1 MTFAAGDEPSLAS
14 YAADRGLYFRPSS
27 FALPQATQLL
37 RHGFMREVTG
47 LIRGDL
53 PGGLNQAW
61 LAHVAY
67 VHSGVN
73 NLKRSPFT
81 LLLVEAPE
89 SIGFAT
95 RVLCHDRDL
104 SRLDMSN
111 PDSDREI
118 IRFDDRSVKLESDEF
133 LARYAL
139 FTDHD
144 QDENSVW
151 RLFAPSLI
159 HWLATEAPLDFSFE
173 LQDGALCCF
182 VPGSLNDPDRIDEF
196 CAAAARVLKEVTRI
210 GEGSGTSGVI
220 DPGSRKGKVEAA
232 LAAQEFDRPPKSVKA
247 AAKAFRGGLFI
258 SDEAWKL
265 GAEAFFREQASAAG
279 FGRGFRPDRAG
290 RLPRLP
296 HADDPAGGPGSRR
309 PRR

>member
-1 MTFAAGDEPSLAS
+1 MTSAAGDGPSLAS
-14 YAADRGLYFRPSS
+14 YAAGHGLYYQPSS

-47 LIRGDL
+47 LVRGDL
-53 PGGLNQAW
+53 PGGLDQAW

-67 VHSGVN
+67 VYSGVN
-73 NLKRSPFT
+73 DLKRSPFT
-81 LLLVEAPE
+81 LLLIEAPE

-118 IRFDDRSVKLESDEF
+118 IRFDDRSVRLESEQF

-139 FTDHD
+139 FADHD

-159 HWLATEAPLDFSFE
+159 HWLAVEAPEDFSFE

-182 VPGSLNDPDRIDEF
+182 VPGSLTEPDRIDEF

-210 GEGSGTSGVI
+210 GEGSGAGRVI
-220 DPGSRKGKVEAA
+220 DPESRQGKVEAA
-232 LAAQEFDRPPKSVKA
+232 LAAHALTSSTPWAGPCWSPTAGRRCSA
-247 AAKAFRGGLFI
+247 AACFPPE
-258 SDEAWKL
+258 SPP
-265 GAEAFFREQASAAG
+265 SAAW
-279 FGRGFRPDRAG
+279 
-290 RLPRLP
+290 
-296 HADDPAGGPGSRR
+296 SS
-309 PRR
+309 